1 MEVKTNYLTEGIKI
15 VNTDGTEEIIQIPY
29 NLNNV
34 LVKENDIIQILHN
47 FGVKI
52 DKINHIHFFEE
63 AFTHK
68 SYCKKDIFP
77 DAILEAS
84 RNEMGNPKEL
94 LELKEK
100 SYERLEYF
108 GDRVIK
114 LIVSMYLFY
123 RFPNQ
128 DEGFMTRLQTKIED
142 KTNLAIMSKDIGLEK
157 FFIISKQIELMNGR
171 NLDKIHEDCMEAFMG
186 ALFLSNGLEPCILL
200 FVNLLETTI
209 DYSEKLYR
217 DNNYKDRLLR
227 YYHAQ
232 KWKFPSYCTIHFEG
246 PPHKRIYIMGV
257 EKPESDTNSHFKKK
271 CIGFGIGNSKKEGEQ
286 AAAKM
291 ALINYGVLKEDQFT
305 KADLYFPPWDLLE
318 QYDGENPILNKNND
332 NETDDKVKTNTEGK
346 VKTKTEDKVKTNI
359 EDTFHSEKEDY
370 DDKDS
375 VYSKL
380 SAKSIEL

>member
-1 MEVKTNYLTEGIKI
+1 MKTNYLTEGIKI
-15 VNTDGTEEIIQIPY
+15 VNTDGTDEIIQIPY

-34 LVKENDIIQILHN
+34 LVKEDDIIQILNN

-52 DKINHIHFFEE
+52 DKINHIHFFQE

-77 DAILEAS
+77 DDILEAS
-84 RNEMGNPKEL
+84 KIEMGNPKEL
-94 LELKEK
+94 LELRDK

-186 ALFLSNGLEPCILL
+186 ALFLSNGFEPCLLL

-246 PPHKRIYIMGV
+246 PPHKRTYIMGV
-257 EKPESDTNSHFKKK
+257 EKPDCDLNSHFKKK

-291 ALINYGVLKEDQFT
+291 ALINYGVLKEDQYT
-305 KADLYFPPWDLLE
+305 KADLYFPPWDLLA
-318 QYDGENPILNKNND
+318 QYDGENPVLNKNDEDNKTTEKNIDDDND
-332 NETDDKVKTNTEGK
+332 
-346 VKTKTEDKVKTNI
+346 
-359 EDTFHSEKEDY
+359 KEDEQS
-370 DDKDS
+370 DKAS
-375 VYSKL
+375 VYSKV